1 MKKRTAKKAA
11 RRARRPRKAA
21 AKSPTLR
28 TVLLG
33 RPLSLRYQHAGG
45 GSYVH
50 KFSRGARVSATP
62 DGRMLVIDNIQI
74 KQFIEG

>member
-1 MKKRTAKKAA
+1 MKKRPAKKAA
-11 RRARRPRKAA
+11 RRARSKAA

-50 KFSRGARVSATP
+50 KFSRGARVSATS
-62 DGRMLVIDNIQI
+62 DGRMLVIDGIHV